1 MLAFALLTRSSAQ
14 SRGATLF
21 THNVERDCGIFFG
34 NVFVIPFSAR
44 HFFPPRRCRSCH
56 LPFEVFVV
64 SLYAPLPCQWPAGVY
79 LARRF
84 ACISACVP
92 FHFDD
97 GSSCH
102 SAFSCVFF
110 CRGAF
115 SVSPSLATP
124 VVRGRSLM
132 GRLLYYRVCVF
143 FNCFSSRVFLASQ
156 PGCQGCGSAL

>member
-1 MLAFALLTRSSAQ
+1 MGFFLVMYLLYLFRLDTSSPRGDVGRVTFRSRYLSF
-14 SRGATLF
+14 R
-21 THNVERDCGIFFG
+21 CM
-34 NVFVIPFSAR
+34 
-44 HFFPPRRCRSCH
+44 PPCH
-56 LPFEVFVV
+56 ASGPQECIWHDV
-64 SLYAPLPCQWPAGVY
+64 SLV
-79 LARRF
+79 LALVSPF
-84 ACISACVP
+84 ISTMVHLAIVP
-92 FHFDD
+92 FP
-97 GSSCH
+97 
-102 SAFSCVFF
+102 VFCF